1 MIAKIK
7 HCFYTLLHPFN
18 GFDAIKWEKKGSVG
32 VAAISLFLYYI
43 SAIYQYQG
51 TGFMFNTNNPDQLN
65 ILLIAVSSFI
75 PFLVFSVANWSVCT
89 LFDGEGKF
97 SEIVIAV
104 GYALIPMT
112 LISFFTTFVSN
123 YILTTEQAFVSMIT
137 TAGLIW
143 SLAIGFVGL
152 MTVHQYTFKQT
163 LLSVLASLVGVFIIM
178 FIVVL
183 VGTLYNQL
191 YSFFAS
197 IYNEV
202 RFRI

>member
-1 MIAKIK
+1 MGKVK

-18 GFDAIKWEKKGSVG
+18 GFDAIKWEKKGSVP
-32 VAAISLFLYYI
+32 VALVAYFLYYV

-51 TGFMFNTNNPDQLN
+51 TGFIFNTNDPDKLN
-65 ILLIAVSSFI
+65 IFLIAVSSFV
-75 PFLVFSVANWSVCT
+75 PFIIFAVANWSVCT

-123 YILTTEQAFVSMIT
+123 YVLTNENAFVSMVSTI
-137 TAGLIW
+137 GLIW
-143 SLAIGFVGL
+143 SLAVGL
-152 MTVHQYTFKQT
+152 VGLTTVHQYSFKQT
-163 LLSVLASLVGVFIIM
+163 FLAILASLLGVFIIM

-183 VGTLYNQL
+183 LATLFNQV
-191 YSFFAS
+191 YSFLAGLYTE
-197 IYNEV
+197 II
-202 RFRI
+202 FRV

>member
-1 MIAKIK
+1 MEKLK
-7 HCFYTLLHPFN
+7 HCLYTLVHPFN
-18 GFDAIKWEKKGSVG
+18 GFDAIKWEKKGSVLIAVFG
-32 VAAISLFLYYI
+32 LLLQYV

-51 TGFMFNTNNPDQLN
+51 TGFIFNTNNPDKLN

-97 SEIVIAV
+97 SEIVIV
-104 GYALIPMT
+104 IGYALIPMSV
-112 LISFFTTFVSN
+112 IN
-123 YILTTEQAFVSMIT
+123 ILTTFASNFILSNEEAFLSMIGT
-137 TAGLIW
+137 VGLIW
-143 SLAIGFVGL
+143 SLAVGFVGL

-163 LLSVLASLVGVFIIM
+163 FLAVLASLVGVFIIM

-183 VGTLYNQL
+183 VATLYNQL
-191 YSFFAS
+191 YSFVAS
-197 IYNEV
+197 IYNEI

>member
-1 MIAKIK
+1 MIAKLK
-7 HCFYTLLHPFN
+7 HCLYTLVHPFN
-18 GFDAIKWEKKGSVG
+18 GFDAIKWEKKGSVTIA
-32 VAAISLFLYYI
+32 VISLFLYYV

-51 TGFMFNTNNPDQLN
+51 TGFMFNTNDPDKLN
-65 ILLIAVSSFI
+65 IFLIAVSSFL
-75 PFLVFSVANWSVCT
+75 PFLIFTIANWSVCT

-104 GYALIPMT
+104 GYALLPMT
-112 LISFFTTFVSN
+112 VISFFTTFISN
-123 YILTTEQAFVSMIT
+123 FILSNEQAFVSMIST
-137 TAGLIW
+137 VGLIW

-152 MTVHQYTFKQT
+152 MSVHQYTFKQT

-178 FIVVL
+178 FIAVL
-183 VGTLYNQL
+183 VATLYNQL

-197 IYNEV
+197 IYNEI

>member
-1 MIAKIK
+1 MEKLK
-7 HCFYTLLHPFN
+7 HCLYTLVHPFN
-18 GFDAIKWEKKGSVG
+18 GFDAIKWEKKGSVLIAVFG
-32 VAAISLFLYYI
+32 LLLQYV

-51 TGFMFNTNNPDQLN
+51 TGFIFNTNNPDKLN

-97 SEIVIAV
+97 SEIVIV
-104 GYALIPMT
+104 IGYALIPMSV
-112 LISFFTTFVSN
+112 IN
-123 YILTTEQAFVSMIT
+123 ILTTFASNFILSNEEAFLSMIGT
-137 TAGLIW
+137 VGLIW

-163 LLSVLASLVGVFIIM
+163 FLAVLASLVGVFIIM

-183 VGTLYNQL
+183 VATLYNQL
-191 YSFFAS
+191 YSFVAS
-197 IYNEV
+197 IYNEI